1 MLRLFP
7 SSRNILIDMNPAN
20 PHSLEQRGDQLSNY
34 VVVDPPLQSLTGTRI
49 HMNNPPLVSF
59 CIPTLN
65 SEKTIDQCL
74 KSIINQEYPNVEI
87 VIVDGGSSDGTVDT
101 VRQYTDN
108 VFFDQGTLGS
118 ARQTA
123 MDHAAGEV
131 LAIFDDDIIIPYS
144 GWLQNV
150 IQYFN
155 YSERVS
161 TVWPMVVAPPDAA
174 LTTRLY
180 NNMHKNKVQYHIS
193 RQRGYHGGGNSLY
206 WRQYIKDIGG
216 IDRSLRWGED
226 YDWAKRLKDKGY
238 QVILTYDALYHDTMT
253 SLREF
258 AKKQITGAGTFSK
271 DDFAITGL
279 SRNEV
284 LCEQFVVGAK
294 GMVRGL
300 LRDKDC
306 SWTLYPLFL
315 LIRLVVYG
323 TAYLEGGSKQ

>member
-1 MLRLFP
+1 M
-7 SSRNILIDMNPAN
+7 SPAN
-20 PHSLEQRGDQLSNY
+20 PHSSELRGDQLSDY
-34 VVVDPPLQSLTGTRI
+34 VVVDPPLQSLICKRI
-49 HMNNPPLVSF
+49 NMKNPPLVSF

-74 KSIINQEYPNVEI
+74 KSIINQEYPHIEI
-87 VIVDGGSSDGTVDT
+87 VIVDGGSSDDT
-101 VRQYTDN
+101 VEVARQYTDN

-131 LAIFDDDIIIPYS
+131 LAIFDDDIVIPHR
-144 GWLQNV
+144 GWLRNV

-155 YSERVS
+155 YSEKVS

-180 NNMHKNKVQYHIS
+180 NNMHKNKVQDHVS
-193 RQRGYHGGGNSLY
+193 KQRGYHGGGNSLY
-206 WRQYIKDIGG
+206 WRQYMEHIGG

-226 YDWAKRLKDKGY
+226 YDWAKRFKDKGY
-238 QVILTYDALYHDTMT
+238 QVILTYDVLYHNTMS

-258 AKKQITGAGTFSK
+258 AKKQYTGADSFSK
-271 DDFAITGL
+271 DNFATTGL

-284 LCEQFVVGAK
+284 LYEQFVVGFR
-294 GMVRGL
+294 GMARGL
-300 LRDKDC
+300 FREHDY
-306 SWTLYPLFL
+306 SWMLYPLFV
-315 LIRLVVYG
+315 LIRLIAYG
-323 TAYLEGGSKQ
+323 SAFLGRGLR